1 MESLIDHTL
10 ASKATISV
18 YQNTHVLCP
27 VSIIGVELLGTCLA
41 DDNRIDSLQMTGIGD
56 QGQVNPLPTTSWT
69 VIRRTQ
75 VVLDIT
81 SSGVEPILTFNR
93 PCAAGELAE
102 YLRQWLADDIAK
114 DIEPPPVRHPDDDV
128 LDAEVSSPI
137 KHLLHA
143 RDERLT
149 TLEAKPL
156 GSGPLGGEEVLELR
170 APDEPVEH
178 DEAAFLVVVP
188 GLGGLDL
195 LPEPVALVPVGDVHV
210 LVADGA
216 AVGLVELAEDLAEGE
231 DGAVLGEEAGHPPD
245 AEEELPVEVGVG
257 EAVEAEVEVLGDG
270 TVVEAEGVELG
281 HHVAIDLVGPDE
293 EEELH
298 ALLDGLA
305 GDAGGGGGLG
315 DEVAEEVVPGLVD
328 GGGVG
333 LPGAL
338 ELLEVDAAGAVEEA
352 VGEAGERDGP
362 GRGGGGARPQG
373 GGVEAAGAS
382 GGGWRRAGGEA
393 AAEGEAC
400 GARGGAEPRHCC
412 LFALLASAYE

>member
-1 MESLIDHTL
+1 MECLVDHTL
-10 ASKATISV
+10 TSKATISV

-27 VSIIGVELLGTCLA
+27 VGVVRVELLGTCLA
-41 DDNRIDSLQMTGIGD
+41 NNNRINSFQMTGIGD
-56 QGQVNPLPTTSWT
+56 QGQVNPLATTSWA
-69 VIRRTQ
+69 VIGGTQ

-81 SSGVEPILTFNR
+81 SSSVEPILTFNR
-93 PCAAGELAE
+93 PRATSELAE
-102 YLRQWLADDIAK
+102 YLRQRFADNITK
-114 DIEPPPVRHPDDDV
+114 DIEPPPVRHPDDNV

-137 KHLLHA
+137 EHLLHA

-149 TLEAKPL
+149 TLKAKPL
-156 GSGPLGGEEVLELR
+156 GGSPLGGEEVLELR

-178 DEAAFLVVVP
+178 DEAAVLVVVP

-195 LPEPVALVPVGDVHV
+195 FSEPVALVPVGDVHV

-216 AVGLVELAEDLAEGE
+216 AVGLLELAEDLAEGE
-231 DGAVLGEEAGHPPD
+231 DGAVLGEETGHPPD
-245 AEEELPVEVGVG
+245 AEEELPVQVGVS
-257 EAVEAEVEVLGDG
+257 EAVEAEAEVLGDG
-270 TVVEAEGVELG
+270 SVVEAEGVELG
-281 HHVAIDLVGPDE
+281 HHVAVDLVGPDE

-298 ALLDGLA
+298 TLLDGLA

-315 DEVAEEVVPGLVD
+315 DEVAEEVVPRLVD

-352 VGEAGERDGP
+352 VGEAGERDGA

-373 GGVEAAGAS
+373 GGVEAAAAS
-382 GGGWRRAGGEA
+382 GGGGGWRGAGGEA
-393 AAEGEAC
+393 AAEGEAG
-400 GARGGAEPRHCC
+400 GARGGAEPRHASV
-412 LFALLASAYE
+412 FAS